1 MQRVR
6 QERIEN
12 DLDST
17 FSDCRFALRQLHDS
31 PGFTLTAILTL
42 GCAFSL
48 RSERR
53 RGSVRASACEKS
65 QAPRTG

>member
-6 QERIEN
+6 QKRIEN
-12 DLDST
+12 YLDST
-17 FSDCRFALRQLHDS
+17 FSDGRFALRQFHDS

-42 GCAFSL
+42 ECAFSL

-53 RGSVRASACEKS
+53 R
-65 QAPRTG
+65 TG